1 MGRSLSLVSR
11 YMHDASKAVRFQ
23 MVTCRN
29 AAQIIAFA
37 FILDRTL
44 PRYIISFAIY
54 SCRVAL
60 AIPPHRGFA
69 RMKSQRMSHT
79 PFGSP
84 TASHPP
90 LSTMIMHPVEKVI
103 VFHTLMST
111 YRHALSVIPCILS
124 RAAQTL
130 TSLTPYRLAVVGN
143 IILFPSHLPVLLTL
157 Q

>member
-11 YMHDASKAVRFQ
+11 YIHDTSKAVRFQ

-37 FILDRTL
+37 FILDQTL
-44 PRYIISFAIY
+44 PRYIVSFAIY

-60 AIPPHRGFA
+60 AISHPGFA

-79 PFGSP
+79 PFSSP

-90 LSTMIMHPVEKVI
+90 LSTMTMHPVEKV
-103 VFHTLMST
+103 VTFHTDEQVQAG
-111 YRHALSVIPCILS
+111 ALCHPLYSQSSCSDSQL
-124 RAAQTL
+124 A
-130 TSLTPYRLAVVGN
+130 LTPYRLAVVGN
-143 IILFPSHLPVLLTL
+143 FYSLRIYRFWLTFR
-157 Q
+157 